1 VRSTNVEAGR
11 YLHSKYREAQRLII
25 TCSPRPSTPQ
35 TIGTTLLDTYYEVI
49 SKDPAYRFP
58 MGYVKETQ
66 TGVFIPSS
74 IDIVRQTLTQLIE
87 KKIID
92 PTKPFLDAGCGDGR
106 IVALASS
113 LGIPAWG
120 IESDEELG
128 AMAKQNLI
136 NLHSLEVIKD
146 TPAFIVHGDF
156 CSDATYKVLGSPFSD
171 FRTIYNYDN
180 NYDLLAKK
188 IAEDANPATVYVLY
202 SGDESSENFMGLN
215 LIDELVLNDQ
225 SGRPHV
231 DLELTQA
238 YVRIYR
244 KES

>member
-1 VRSTNVEAGR
+1 MPV
-11 YLHSKYREAQRLII
+11 
-25 TCSPRPSTPQ
+25 SPVNDEEPKLLDTR
-35 TIGTTLLDTYYEVI
+35 LDTYYEVI
-49 SKDPAYRFP
+49 SQDPAYRFP

-87 KKIID
+87 RGIID
-92 PTKPFLDAGCGDGR
+92 PTKPFLDAGCSDGR

-120 IESDEELG
+120 IESDEELV

-136 NLHSLEVIKD
+136 NLHSLEVIKE

-156 CSDATYKVLGSPFSD
+156 CSDATYTTLGTPFSN
-171 FRTIYNYDN
+171 FHTIYNYDN
-180 NYDLLAKK
+180 NYDHLAKK
-188 IAEDANPATVYVLY
+188 IAEDANPDTVYVLY
-202 SGDESSENFMGLN
+202 SGDESSEIFSGLN
-215 LIDELVLNDQ
+215 LIHELVLDDQ
-225 SGRPHV
+225 SGRPNM

-238 YVRIYR
+238 YIRIYQ